1 MTPHVRL
8 RYRGSLRGAPRQQI
22 ANLIERSAEPD
33 EGVALTVSSV
43 LEAVRAGGDATLRAI
58 AREMNGVNLERI
70 EVDRARCQAALD
82 QLSPVVRSALEQV
95 LANLEAV
102 NRASLPQ
109 PVEVEVM
116 PGVFVGRRPDPL
128 QRVGL
133 HLPGGQVSRASTV
146 LMMAVPAR
154 VAGVREVI
162 LCCAPES
169 GGMPPEQ
176 VLAAAELAR
185 VDRVFAIG
193 GPAAIAAMAFG
204 TPTVPR
210 VDRIVGPGDAYVV
223 EAKRQVSGF
232 VSTDAGSGATELLVV
247 VDDAADVH
255 WVAGEVVA
263 VARSDPDS
271 LAVVLAVGEAIEAR
285 LLAAL
290 SDAVRKLPAEGNA
303 ILGAL
308 ADSCVLLTVNSSDE
322 AFEFVNAFAP
332 QQLLLAVRRAEE
344 WLPSV
349 RNAGLVFTGGSSL
362 VSASFASGANLLLPK
377 DGLARFWSGLSSDS
391 FLRWTS
397 TERVTE
403 EGMRALAGTALT
415 LAELE
420 GIGSSGVVFPRD
432 KE

>member
-1 MTPHVRL
+1 MIPHIRL
-8 RYRGSLRGAPRQQI
+8 RYRGPLRGAPRQQI
-22 ANLIERSAEPD
+22 ANLIERNAEPD

-58 AREMNGVNLERI
+58 AREMNGVNLEEI
-70 EVDRARCQAALD
+70 EVDRERCQAALD
-82 QLSPVVRSALEQV
+82 RLSPAVRSALERLV
-95 LANLEAV
+95 ANLEAV
-102 NRASLPQ
+102 NRAWLPQ

-128 QRVGL
+128 QRVGI
-133 HLPGGQVSRASTV
+133 HLPGGEVSRASTL

-232 VSTDAGSGATELLVV
+232 VSTDASSCATELLVV

-271 LAVVLAVGEAIEAR
+271 LAVVLALGEAIE
-285 LLAAL
+285 
-290 SDAVRKLPAEGNA
+290 
-303 ILGAL
+303 
-308 ADSCVLLTVNSSDE
+308 
-322 AFEFVNAFAP
+322 
-332 QQLLLAVRRAEE
+332 
-344 WLPSV
+344 
-349 RNAGLVFTGGSSL
+349 
-362 VSASFASGANLLLPK
+362 
-377 DGLARFWSGLSSDS
+377 
-391 FLRWTS
+391 
-397 TERVTE
+397 
-403 EGMRALAGTALT
+403 
-415 LAELE
+415 
-420 GIGSSGVVFPRD
+420 
-432 KE
+432 